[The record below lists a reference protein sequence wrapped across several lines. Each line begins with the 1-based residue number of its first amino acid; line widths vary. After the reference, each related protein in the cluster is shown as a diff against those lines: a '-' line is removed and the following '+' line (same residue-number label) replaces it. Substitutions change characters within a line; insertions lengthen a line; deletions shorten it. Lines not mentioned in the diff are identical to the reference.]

1 MKQFELDL
9 PGQNNTCKV
18 STGQQICQSPEVW
31 PQPQGR
37 NRQAVI
43 CIDRAVFAA
52 APEIQMGLSSAGW
65 QSELIVLDAGE
76 SLKDFQQIYPLYGQF
91 LDLGLQRR
99 SLVVAVGGGS
109 LGDAIGFVAATYLR
123 GLDWVNVPT
132 TLLSQVDSCLGGKTG
147 VNHAQ
152 GKNLIGAIY
161 QPRAIVCDLD
171 FLGGI
176 PRREFHSGL
185 GEMLKYGL
193 IHDPHYWEH
202 LVTNAEAIL
211 DGDPDVLAPA
221 ISRAL
226 EIKAHFV
233 KADIQDLLGIRAAL
247 NYGHTFAHGL
257 EAATGYA
264 YYRHG
269 EAVLQ
274 GMLLATLFSAAQGF
288 LETQIAQEIVG
299 ILQAWVQPHLPAS
312 VRPEQVAESMRH
324 DKKNDG
330 DQIQLMLLQG
340 IGQIT
345 SRAYPL
351 SEVSAFLTS
360 ELHRLRPQN

>member
-1 MKQFELDL
+1 MNQFELAFPAQDL
-9 PGQNNTCKV
+9 IGKV
-18 STGQQICQSPEVW
+18 STGQQICQRADVW
-31 PQPQGR
+31 PEPQGR
-37 NRQAVI
+37 NRQAVV

-52 APEIQMGLSSAGW
+52 APDIQQGLAAAGW
-65 QSELIVLDAGE
+65 QSEVIVLDAGE

-91 LDLGLQRR
+91 LALGLQRR

-147 VNHAQ
+147 LNHAE

-171 FLGGI
+171 FLTGI
-176 PRREFHSGL
+176 PPREFHSGL

-193 IHDPHYWEH
+193 IHDPDYWAY
-202 LVTNAEAIL
+202 LVQQAPAIL
-211 DGDPDVLAPA
+211 QGQADILSPA

-233 KADIQDLLGIRAAL
+233 KADVQDLMGIRAAL
-247 NYGHTFAHGL
+247 NFGHTFAHGL
-257 EAATGYA
+257 EAATDYG

-274 GMLLATLFSAAQGF
+274 GMLLATLFSAAQG
-288 LETQIAQEIVG
+288 LLASALAQEIVAV
-299 ILQAWVQPHLPAS
+299 LQQWVQPTLPDTVTAQ
-312 VRPEQVAESMRH
+312 QVAEAMRH

-330 DQIQLMLLQG
+330 DYIQLMLLQG
-340 IGQIT
+340 IGQVT
-345 SRAYPL
+345 SQGFAFA
-351 SEVSAFLTS
+351 EISAFLS
-360 ELHRLRPQN
+360 RELDRLRA